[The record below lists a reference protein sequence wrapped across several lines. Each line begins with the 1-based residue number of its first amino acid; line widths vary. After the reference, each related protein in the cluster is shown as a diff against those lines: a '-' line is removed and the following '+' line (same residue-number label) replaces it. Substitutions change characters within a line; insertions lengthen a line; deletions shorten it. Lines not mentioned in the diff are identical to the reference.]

1 MKSLLLTVTTLW
13 VCFAAHAGIIEWTN
27 RIQTPHGGTP
37 VEIGEPEAID
47 SVRASVATGTYLD
60 AQVVNRI
67 SLGIDIHY
75 PKYFASA
82 MDVAVQ
88 VKVKRWDVAMAPLS
102 DTLIWLN
109 VKYAPSDTLQ
119 MIALNKVEFTN
130 AYKLVFSVEQI
141 TVNGSGETILPANL
155 YVQGDIFIER
165 YQELSSSPLTASLL
179 KVDRDCNE
187 TDDALEI
194 SWSPVIGAEEYQL
207 EWAYVNDYA
216 ATLSGSL
223 PQSALNYDF
232 KFNSTRITTAATTHT
247 ISLVFD
253 RGWVVYR
260 VRAVGV
266 LLSDPS
272 QYIFGPWN
280 VADKGTVDLV
290 TTNKVHITGMEQHE
304 GDVNWQYSA
313 TYAEQGKHKEVVSYF
328 DGSLRNRQTVSRIN
342 SDNNIVVGET
352 IYDHQG
358 RPAISVL
365 PVPVTNSVCT
375 EDPYSGNSLHL
386 YRNFNK
392 VDGTNAYSA
401 KDFDISDTTAL
412 CQVGAAPMNTSSGAS
427 NYYSSDNPNQLF
439 EQGYV
444 PDANGYPFVQT
455 EYTPDNTGRI
465 RRQGGVGE
473 EFQIGSGHETRYLY
487 GQPNQLEL
495 DRLFGS
501 EVGNALRYK
510 KNVVIDA
517 HGQAS
522 VLYLDQ
528 EQRTIAS
535 ALAGDA
541 PANLEGIES
550 ESTDAVALEVDA
562 FASGGNEI
570 GMDNRSIVFSTEL
583 LVAYQSAHT
592 FSYDFA
598 ITPVDMEC
606 LEDICV
612 DCVYDLTIELIDECG
627 VNLAPASLQNRLV
640 GKFTGDAENGYSF
653 HAACLNP
660 VNGSLDTT
668 FTAALAPGTYSLNKK
683 LTVNQAAIDSLV
695 AIYLRSDC
703 AMTLQ
708 DFESITLAT
717 IDTSGCAITCDNC
730 FEQLGTLED
739 FIAGGFGNSNDYYLR
754 VEECQQ
760 ICQGDASYCDIMS
773 TLLQMDMSPGG
784 QYGEYLNPN
793 TGAHDYEAYILSIYN
808 ETNFLPNSSANWRIP
823 LLNTPQGQQSIY
835 VDDNGQRSRIYLSE
849 DPLNPGTFLPTQFN
863 SALIQTDAQTGQPFI
878 YPENLGTTE
887 EFIDAFQQSWARS
900 LMVYHPEY
908 CYYETCLSF
917 EDEIVQTDAF
927 TSGSFDMLLQ
937 QTSTIDQAV
946 ANGFVTFD
954 GTTYTL
960 TNWFAPQGG
969 DNTSDATAWDPFV
982 YYSSDFNTDWCIGNY
997 GTALQNKFTNYM
1009 YLDGAWRSMPEV
1021 ASLLSR
1027 CGNNFASSYPTSCYN
1042 FGHSVL
1048 GVWNPEVLNHEWAL
1062 LRSMYLGEKQ
1072 KIQRELSDCRA
1083 LKECAAYNGCIG
1095 NEEFNPFELMI
1106 PTTPSG
1112 IPFTDDVQPCS
1123 MNRYGLYRYKIRR
1136 FTDESSLP
1144 VQDVNDV
1151 AYEVYLQTGQ
1161 CPVEFTLQN
1170 LFAHMAQQG
1179 NLTAPD
1185 YALNS
1190 NPHFAAV
1197 AQALN
1202 NFNVPGTLP
1211 PIQHQG
1217 SVSGSVLTIDWMI
1230 LPSTVYTTIS
1240 MNLVGG
1246 SNWNNVTDIVN
1257 LFITGPYTFKAKA
1270 VIYDPVGDST
1280 YVEPVTGTITM
1291 ELPTSCDFAPDCSS
1305 NELAKKLTVLFNT
1318 LHLDNQVGSTTAI
1331 DITPY
1336 VSPTYGTF
1344 SALTDLYIQN
1354 AAAVGSNLSY
1364 IFDGS
1369 SIAKIYDPAGT
1380 PANGLYVQFNGAMTP
1395 GVLATI
1401 SHFGNLTSIG
1411 NNSFEMEVFFT
1422 AGGSTTVQGAL
1433 FREIDGERLGIKAGA
1448 CDLPTPAACQ
1458 TQAHENFDA
1467 LQALLHDVLIVQDYD
1482 GTGQID
1488 LYSSVEITPSII
1500 AGLPLGVHSTTSTL
1514 SANGDTLTISAG
1526 TCDLVLS
1533 TSTPYSFAQIIDIK
1547 NFTVTGA
1554 ANNYQSYYDFE
1565 CTGVFVSG
1573 TDTLEATINGTSC
1586 LSIKECDPCIT
1597 PHPFTNGE
1605 EEGPASLYGSNP
1617 SASYSNELQY
1627 DENLE
1632 TMTDYETLRTYLYDT
1647 YIGAE
1652 RSTYCE
1658 DEYDS
1663 YLICLGEYNDSVLAL
1678 GPGSGLFL
1686 IPDTIP
1692 YQAFEVNGLC
1702 ADRCVGELC
1711 ARLYAILSGTTTVPN
1726 QNALVQYINFTN
1738 YCGVMPV
1745 EAEDPCK
1752 DAYTQYLNC
1761 IAYYNSQADTLG
1773 LPGVTNVATYEVFAA
1788 GNLCTCVDEYCSRL
1802 NDLITGVHSF
1812 GPTIPRGALDQYL
1825 TITSCTS
1832 AMPCEPA
1839 PVNGPPAVMPDITI
1853 ANNCVEMLI
1862 NQAYFDAQIMYEA
1875 YVDSLS
1881 NALINQYISHCL
1893 SVQEN
1898 FKYTYSDKLYHFT
1911 LYYYDQAGNKIKTI
1925 PPAGVEK
1932 LDLTSSYSPLS
1943 QQIAA
1948 DRANGTKTVYTNHR
1962 LATRFEYN
1970 SLNQLVYQSTP
1981 DTDPMD
1987 IFELTLPNGLHSQLT
2002 TYKIQMVNEQVGY
2015 LGGEINGVG
2024 AMYRTNDGGTTWQKI
2039 NNLVGADLKKAVI
2052 YYDQNGIAIGE
2063 KGTLLTTSDGG
2074 FNWTLA
2080 PQAWQVT
2087 GTGMIHDLNDIAY
2100 LNNGS
2105 GFTFI
2110 IVGEN
2115 RTVIKLVAGIGG
2127 ATLDVW
2133 DSGITAPATASV
2145 TSVATNGSDFLI
2157 TVNDPTTNT
2166 ATTYR
2171 LPSGGTS
2178 WVEENSFTAG
2188 ALKDVHLY
2196 NATGAYAVGEDGR
2209 MYKKSDVA
2217 SATERWKHVKSDL
2230 VNTIHAVRFFNEQSG
2245 AALVELQPGEKY
2257 LMRTFDGG
2265 QTWDQISDN
2274 PFNHLSISNNR
2285 SHILAVGNG
2294 GKIEVV
2300 IPGNTLVTV
2309 PVASGL
2315 STDLT
2320 AGWMDNEVDGYGN
2333 SKPHIIV
2340 VTTSGKVRYTSNGF
2354 AVYPSWETTN
2364 HTALV
2369 GSDNVTDIRAER
2381 GWTSNQVIYGAALTQ
2396 AGKLYRIDKQATVNQ
2411 VDLFDFTGAGT
2422 GHAGLATMGGKIFS
2436 VDQAAE
2442 DLVSISMSASLSDYT
2457 VIGSLNAD
2465 IAAIAG
2471 GADHMIGVGTNGAI
2485 VNAEL
2490 NGTYT
2495 SLTVQDESTRINPNK
2510 LYDVTMGTGNFLCAG
2525 EDGIFYQRV
2534 TSPSAHWRPF
2544 KTRMNETIRAVAL
2557 FAGGNAIATAGSDG
2571 LFAGGV
2577 ISGDDYLWQQAQMVG
2592 GATVQSQLGT
2602 TTLHDI
2608 YTNGTNLYAVGEN
2621 GKVVYSANAVSQGF
2635 SIATTAGGKHLYGVA
2650 AFDVNNVLIAG
2661 AGAHL
2666 ETRMGV
2672 TASTLNT
2679 IQIPPVRDLHFSNAT
2694 TGTYVADNFV
2704 IRTTASAGNDW
2715 NVVYPNT
2722 AQAPTNTYR
2731 KVWTKN
2737 AAESYIFGDNAQ
2749 YKTVASGMASPLTIS
2764 GYTVNNVRAVAQG
2777 GNANELHLVNN
2788 ENIVK
2793 LNLSAHSA
2801 ANLVSLDAGA
2811 LANAIHV
2818 FRNGSYLAV
2827 GENGLYQHFSAANTL
2842 LEANPSELA
2851 GQHFNALSFT
2861 DNITGTLVGDNGAY
2875 FTTSD
2880 PNIDAQGYLTAVDW
2894 NQKTVTGSNDPL
2906 GATGMDIYTIAFATP
2921 TSGVV
2926 GGTYTAG
2933 GPFTHPYVR
2942 KVFDAHARYSSRFFY
2957 DKLGRLVV
2965 SQNARQYNGTER
2977 KFSYMLYD
2985 HLGRVTEAGEK
2996 TENAGTS
3003 PRFASVFGTTVSNY
3017 FNPSVIDDAQ
3027 LQAWITAP
3035 GARKEVT
3042 SSYYDHNHITGLS
3055 SEFDTDYKT
3064 QNKRIVHVTY
3074 EEVYDADDQT
3084 YDHATHYRYDI
3095 HGNVKTLVQD
3105 NKKMAETFPSIASQ
3119 RFKRMDYV
3127 YDLVSGNVH
3136 RMSVQNGAVDQWHH
3150 AFTYDADNR
3159 LTSVYTN
3166 TATPMIGLSGMA
3178 KDLENEL
3185 IHNSDWQNDARYFYY
3200 DHGPLARVEIGENNL
3215 QGVDYYYTL
3224 HGWLKGVNSSVL
3236 DQANDPGKDSDQA
3249 ALNAT
3254 FAKDVLG
3261 YGLHYYTGDYAAING
3276 TGQQAQASV
3285 NNTSHPATNSYDL
3298 YNGNIRYMQTSI
3310 TNPHTREVMLMLNAY
3325 QYDQLNRLIESRS
3338 YETGLASNLWNPLS
3352 YGNSYYN
3359 VFTYNADGN
3368 ILSQQRHK
3376 RDGTQIEDLTYRY
3389 QRNNDGDIIRNRLY
3403 HVNDAV
3409 ASTVDDSDIDDMG
3422 LFDDDYLL
3430 INTNNNYSYD
3440 EEGRLIKDVQE
3451 EIEHIVWRVD
3461 GKVRSI
3467 TRTPSSEKK
3476 NVSFDYNSFGQR
3488 VAKHVYDNQTDMLE
3502 RSTYYILDA
3511 QGQQLSMYEH
3521 TVDSSQTTFYLA
3533 ERNIYGSSRL
3543 GSLRD
3548 TINMQNPQ
3556 QLPSYG
3562 VLGNR
3567 NYELSNHL
3575 GNVLAVITDFV
3586 APIDE
3591 DLDEE
3596 VDGYQVSLAMVADY
3610 SPFGV
3615 QLDGRTFES
3624 ESYRYGF
3631 QNQEKDDELKGS
3643 GNSVNYTYR
3652 MHDPRV
3658 GRFFAI
3664 DPLAPKYPHNSPYAF
3679 SENVVINAVELE
3691 GLERRYTFNSLYT
3704 TEKFMSLYG
3713 DFQKGT
3719 KTFDDLTNF
3728 LESKRGY
3735 RMSEGSVSTVR
3746 GMLAKGN
3753 DNDQLGLDNSKGV
3766 PYVASSDDVSNDNYI
3781 IASIVIQTKDGG
3793 YDRESF
3799 EIVKDGYTPSTGSAY
3814 PVMARARG
3822 WFDEGSDDPANTGGS
3837 YSGVKGMY
3845 KAGSDL
3851 NTLGDALSYIPT
3863 PPTQVLGKIYQGMGD
3878 ILTTI
3883 ADYNTLETKDANR
3896 NLAIRLVTF
3905 GVGEKLSK
3913 DLKKAISNDSQQY
3926 VGDQFI
3932 RKSLDA
3938 IKDQSTVKP
3947 QK

>member
-47 SVRASVATGTYLD
+47 SVRASVSIGSYLD
-60 AQVVNRI
+60 AQIVNRI

-75 PKYFASA
+75 PKYFGSA

-88 VKVKRWDVAMAPLS
+88 VKVKRWDVAMAALS

-109 VKYAPSDTLQ
+109 VKYSPSDTLQ
-119 MIALNKVEFTN
+119 MIALNKVEFAG

-141 TVNGSGETILPANL
+141 SVNGSTETILPANL

-165 YQELSSSPLTASLL
+165 YRELSSSPLTASFL
-179 KVDRDCNE
+179 KVDRDCNG

-280 VADKGTVDLV
+280 VAEKGPVDLV
-290 TTNKVHITGMEQHE
+290 SSNKVHITGMEQHE

-358 RPAISVL
+358 RPAITVL
-365 PVPVTNSVCT
+365 PVPVTDSVCS
-375 EDPYSGNSLHL
+375 EDPYSANSIHL

-392 VDGTNAYSA
+392 VDGTNAYTA

-412 CQVGAAPMNTSSGAS
+412 CEVGAAPMNTSSGAS

-439 EQGYV
+439 EQGYL

-465 RRQGGVGE
+465 RRQGGAGQ

-510 KNVVIDA
+510 KNVIVDA

-550 ESTDAVALEVDA
+550 ESADSVLLEVDA
-562 FASGGNEI
+562 FASGGNEVGI
-570 GMDNRSIVFSTEL
+570 DNRSMVFSTEL

-598 ITPVDMEC
+598 ITPVDMAC

-653 HAACLNP
+653 HAACVNP

-668 FTAALAPGTYSLNKK
+668 FTASLAPGAYSLNKK

-708 DFESITLAT
+708 DFESITLAN

-730 FEQLGTLED
+730 FEQLGTIED
-739 FIAGGFGNSNDYYLR
+739 FIADGFGNSNDYYLR

-823 LLNTPQGQQSIY
+823 VLNTPQGQQSIY

-849 DPLNPGTFLPTQFN
+849 DPLNPGTLLPAQFN
-863 SALIQTDAQTGQPFI
+863 PSLIQIDSETGQPFI
-878 YPENLGTTE
+878 YPENLATTAD
-887 EFIDAFQQSWARS
+887 FINEFQQSWGRS
-900 LMVYHPEY
+900 LMFYHPEY

-946 ANGFVTFD
+946 ANGFVNFD

-960 TNWFAPQGG
+960 TNWFAPAGG
-969 DNTSDATAWDPFV
+969 DNTEDMIAWDPFV

-997 GTALQNKFTNYM
+997 GTALQNKFTNYQ
-1009 YLDGAWRSMPEV
+1009 YIDGAWRSMPEI
-1021 ASLLSR
+1021 AALMAR

-1062 LRSMYLGEKQ
+1062 LRSMYLSEKQ
-1072 KIQRELSDCRA
+1072 KIQRELSDCKA
-1083 LKECAAYNGCIG
+1083 LKECNAYNGCIG

-1106 PTTPSG
+1106 PTGPSS

-1161 CPVEFTLQN
+1161 CPVEFTLQS
-1170 LFAHMAQQG
+1170 LFASLAQQG
-1179 NLTAPD
+1179 NLDAPD
-1185 YALNS
+1185 YLLNS
-1190 NPHFAAV
+1190 NPNFSAV
-1197 AQALN
+1197 AQALS
-1202 NFNVPGTLP
+1202 NFSIPGTLP
-1211 PIQHQG
+1211 QIQHQG
-1217 SVSGSVLTIDWMI
+1217 SVSGTTLNIDWMI
-1230 LPSTVYTTIS
+1230 LPSTVYTSIS

-1257 LFITGPYTFKAKA
+1257 LFVTGPYTFKAKA

-1280 YVEPVTGTITM
+1280 YVEPITGTITM

-1305 NELAKKLTVLFNT
+1305 NELAKKLTVLLNT

-1336 VSPTYGTF
+1336 VSSTYGTF
-1344 SALTDLYIQN
+1344 SGLTNTYIQN
-1354 AAAVGSNLSY
+1354 AAGVGPNLSY
-1364 IFDGS
+1364 IFNGTNT
-1369 SIAKIYDPAGT
+1369 AKIYDPTGT
-1380 PANGLYVQFNGAMTP
+1380 AANGLYIQFNGAITS

-1401 SHFGNLTSIG
+1401 SHFGNLISTG

-1422 AGGSTTVQGAL
+1422 AGGSTTIQGAL
-1433 FREIDGERLGIKAGA
+1433 FRETDGERIGIKAGE

-1467 LQALLHDVLIVQDYD
+1467 LQALLHDVLVVQNYD

-1500 AGLPLGVHSTTSTL
+1500 AGLPLGVDSTTSTL
-1514 SANGDTLTISAG
+1514 SANGDTLVISAG
-1526 TCDLVLS
+1526 TCDLMLS
-1533 TSTPYSFAQIIDIK
+1533 TTTPYSFAQIIGIK
-1547 NFTVTGA
+1547 DFTVSGTPS
-1554 ANNYQSYYDFE
+1554 NYQSYYDFE

-1573 TDTLEATINGTSC
+1573 ADTLEATIKGTSC
-1586 LSIKECDPCIT
+1586 LSIKACDPCIT

-1605 EEGPASLYGSNP
+1605 EEGPASLYSSNP
-1617 SASYSNELQY
+1617 SATSSTEMQY

-1632 TMTDYETLRTYLYDT
+1632 TITDYETLRTYLYDT
-1647 YIGAE
+1647 YIGTE

-1658 DEYDS
+1658 NEYES
-1663 YLICLGEYNDSVLAL
+1663 YLFCLNQYNDSVLAL

-1692 YQAFEVNGLC
+1692 YEAFEVNGLC

-1711 ARLYAILSGTTTVPN
+1711 SRLYAILAGTTTVPN
-1726 QNALVQYINFTN
+1726 QNALIQYINFTN
-1738 YCGVMPV
+1738 YCGVTPI

-1752 DAYTQYLNC
+1752 DAYAHYLNC

-1812 GPTIPRGALDQYL
+1812 GPTIPRGALEQYL

-1832 AMPCEPA
+1832 AMPCEPT
-1839 PVNGPPAVMPDITI
+1839 PVTGPPAVMPDVTI

-1862 NQAYFDAQIMYEA
+1862 NQAYFDAQIMYES

-1893 SVQEN
+1893 TVQEN
-1898 FKYTYSDKLYHFT
+1898 FTYTYADKLYHFT

-1948 DRANGTKTVYTNHR
+1948 DRANRTKTVYTNHR
-1962 LATRFEYN
+1962 LATRYEYN

-1981 DTDPMD
+1981 DTDPMN
-1987 IFELTLPNGLHSQLT
+1987 IFELTLPNGLHSALI
-2002 TYKIQMVNEQVGY
+2002 TYKIQMVNENVGY
-2015 LGGEINGVG
+2015 LAGEINGAG
-2024 AMYRTNDGGTTWQKI
+2024 AIYRTNDGGTTWQKI
-2039 NNLVGADLKKAVI
+2039 NNLVGADLKRAIV
-2052 YYDQNGIAIGE
+2052 YDNGVDSSNGIAIGE
-2063 KGTLLTTSDGG
+2063 KGTVLTSVDAGVT
-2074 FNWTLA
+2074 WTLFPTVWQIPGLDIIHNANDLAYINTA
-2080 PQAWQVT
+2080 P
-2087 GTGMIHDLNDIAY
+2087 GYN
-2100 LNNGS
+2100 
-2105 GFTFI
+2105 TFI

-2115 RTVIKLVAGIGG
+2115 RMVVKLNTTPSGPSMAML
-2127 ATLDVW
+2127 TT
-2133 DSGITAPATASV
+2133 GITAPATASV
-2145 TSVATNGSDFLI
+2145 TGVTTNGSDFLI
-2157 TVNDPTTNT
+2157 IVNDPSTNT

-2209 MYKKSDVA
+2209 MYKKTDAA
-2217 SATERWKHVKSDL
+2217 SATERWKHVQSDL
-2230 VNTIHAVRFFNEQSG
+2230 VNTIHTVRFFNEQSG

-2265 QTWDQISDN
+2265 QTWMQISDD

-2285 SHILAVGNG
+2285 SHILAVGND

-2315 STDLT
+2315 TSDLT
-2320 AGWMDNEVDGYGN
+2320 AGWLDNQADGNGN
-2333 SKPHIIV
+2333 SNPHIIV
-2340 VTTSGKVRYTSNGF
+2340 ATASGKVRYTSNGF
-2354 AVYPSWETTN
+2354 AIYPSWETTD
-2364 HTALV
+2364 HTALI
-2369 GSDNVTDIRAER
+2369 GSDNITDIRAER
-2381 GWTSNQVIYGAALTQ
+2381 GWTSNQIIYGAALTQ
-2396 AGKLYRIDKQATVNQ
+2396 AGKLYRVDKQAGVNV

-2442 DLVSISMSASLSDYT
+2442 DLVSVSMSASLVDYT
-2457 VIGSLNAD
+2457 VIGSLDAD

-2471 GADHMIGVGTNGAI
+2471 GADHIIGVGTSGAI

-2525 EDGIFYQRV
+2525 EDGTLYQRV
-2534 TSPSAHWRPF
+2534 TSPSAHWRPLR
-2544 KTRMNETIRAVAL
+2544 TRMNETIHTIAL
-2557 FAGGNAIATAGSDG
+2557 IAGGGAIATAGSDG
-2571 LFAGGV
+2571 LFVGGA
-2577 ISGDDYLWQQAQMVG
+2577 ISGNDYLWQHAQTTS

-2608 YTNGTNLYAVGEN
+2608 YSNGTNLYAVGDN

-2635 SIATTAGGKHLYGVA
+2635 SIATTAGGKNLYGVA
-2650 AFDVNNVLIAG
+2650 AFDANSVLIAG
-2661 AGAHL
+2661 ASGHL

-2679 IQIPPVRDLHFSNAT
+2679 IQIPPVRDLHFVNAT
-2694 TGTYVADNFV
+2694 TGTYLADNYV
-2704 IRTTASAGNDW
+2704 VRTTSSAGADW
-2715 NVVYPNT
+2715 NVIYPNT
-2722 AQAPTNTYR
+2722 PQAPTNAYR
-2731 KVWTKN
+2731 KVWTKS
-2737 AAESYIFGDNAQ
+2737 AAESYIFADNTP
-2749 YKTVASGMASPLTIS
+2749 YKTVASGMSSPVTVT
-2764 GYTVNNVRAVAQG
+2764 GYTINNVRALAQG
-2777 GNANELHLVNN
+2777 SNPNELHLVNYQDV
-2788 ENIVK
+2788 VK
-2793 LNLSAHSA
+2793 LNLSSHTAT
-2801 ANLVSLDAGA
+2801 NLTSLGSGA
-2811 LANAIHV
+2811 MANAIHV

-2842 LEANPSELA
+2842 LEGNPSELA
-2851 GQHFNALSFT
+2851 GQHFNAIAFT

-2875 FTTSD
+2875 FTTSN

-2894 NQKTVTGSNDPL
+2894 SQKTVTGSNDPL

-2921 TSGVV
+2921 TSGVF

-2942 KVFDAHARYSSRFFY
+2942 KVFDANARYSSRFFY

-2985 HLGRVTEAGEK
+2985 HLGRVTQAGEK

-3003 PRFASVFGTTVSNY
+3003 PRFASVFGTSVSNY

-3042 SSYYDHNHITGLS
+3042 HTYYDSTLIAGLPT
-3055 SEFDTDYKT
+3055 EFNSDLPT
-3064 QNKRIVHVTY
+3064 QNKRVVHVAY

-3095 HGNVKTLVQD
+3095 HGNVKTLLQD
-3105 NKKMAETFPSIASQ
+3105 NRKMAVTFPSIASQ

-3136 RMSVQNGAVDQWHH
+3136 RMSVQNSEADQWHH
-3150 AFTYDADNR
+3150 AFAYDADNR

-3166 TATPMIGLSGMA
+3166 TATPMIGLNRMP

-3200 DHGPLARVEIGENNL
+3200 DHGPLARMEIGENNL

-3254 FAKDVLG
+3254 FAKDVFG
-3261 YGLHYYTGDYAAING
+3261 YGLHYFAGDYAAING
-3276 TGQQAQASV
+3276 TGQQTQASV
-3285 NNTSHPATNSYDL
+3285 NNASHAATNSHDL

-3310 TNPHTREVMLMLNAY
+3310 TNPNTRAAMPMLNAY
-3325 QYDQLNRLIESRS
+3325 KYDQLNRLVESRS
-3338 YETGLASNLWNPLS
+3338 YEAGLASNVWNPLS

-3359 VFTYNADGN
+3359 AFTYNTDGN

-3376 RDGTQIEDLTYRY
+3376 RDGTKIEDLTYRY
-3389 QRNNDGDIIRNRLY
+3389 QRNNDGELIRNRLY
-3403 HVNDAV
+3403 YVNDAI
-3409 ASTVDDSDIDDMG
+3409 ASNVDSTDIDDMG
-3422 LFDDDYLL
+3422 LFEDDYLL
-3430 INTNNNYSYD
+3430 INSDNNYAYD
-3440 EEGRLIKDVQE
+3440 EEGRLIKDLQE

-3461 GKVRSI
+3461 GKVKSI
-3467 TRTPSSEKK
+3467 VRTPSSEKK
-3476 NVSFDYNSFGQR
+3476 NVSFDYNSYGQR

-3502 RSTYYILDA
+3502 KSTYYMLDA
-3511 QGQQLSMYEH
+3511 DGKQLAMYEH

-3556 QLPSYG
+3556 QLSSYG

-3567 NYELSNHL
+3567 YYELSNHL
-3575 GNVLAVITDFV
+3575 GNVSAVINDRIV
-3586 APIDE
+3586 ALDE
-3591 DLDEE
+3591 DSNDE
-3596 VDGYQVSLAMVADY
+3596 VDGYQVGIVSIADY

-3615 QLDGRTFES
+3615 QLDGRTFDNQHYRYQFNGMEVDNEVKGNGNSIDFGARMYDPRIGRFLSTDAYKVAFPS
-3624 ESYRYGF
+3624 ESPYMF
-3631 QNQEKDDELKGS
+3631 A
-3643 GNSVNYTYR
+3643 GNSPVV
-3652 MHDPRV
+3652 M
-3658 GRFFAI
+3658 I
-3664 DPLAPKYPHNSPYAF
+3664 DLN
-3679 SENVVINAVELE
+3679 
-3691 GLERRYTFNSLYT
+3691 
-3704 TEKFMSLYG
+3704 G
-3713 DFQKGT
+3713 DFK
-3719 KTFDDLTNF
+3719 
-3728 LESKRGY
+3728 
-3735 RMSEGSVSTVR
+3735 
-3746 GMLAKGN
+3746 
-3753 DNDQLGLDNSKGV
+3753 
-3766 PYVASSDDVSNDNYI
+3766 I
-3781 IASIVIQTKDGG
+3781 IV
-3793 YDRESF
+3793 
-3799 EIVKDGYTPSTGSAY
+3799 
-3814 PVMARARG
+3814 
-3822 WFDEGSDDPANTGGS
+3822 
-3837 YSGVKGMY
+3837 
-3845 KAGSDL
+3845 
-3851 NTLGDALSYIPT
+3851 
-3863 PPTQVLGKIYQGMGD
+3863 
-3878 ILTTI
+3878 
-3883 ADYNTLETKDANR
+3883 TKDAKDTKGSEIKIKRFESVVN
-3896 NLAIRLVTF
+3896 
-3905 GVGEKLSK
+3905 
-3913 DLKKAISNDSQQY
+3913 DLKNYLLENPNVMESIIDQTMSKGGDREKMRQKILNDFTPGQGPEIRIVADQMYAARGNADIGKMYINFDYSFVEFLENDNSDNKLRESALNLMFSGVVIHEYTHAGDAYLNGRITTGVPGDLGKQQRSAVHGHRGLQTEVY
-3926 VGDQFI
+3926 VTGLVPSTDNTPFTYNDNGTRNGSWFYSEKDI
-3932 RKSLDA
+3932 KTVMNNITLSPKSINSSATGTKSVLP
-3938 IKDQSTVKP
+3938 KDQTKP
-3947 QK
+3947 KF